1 VSTRTTSSADSERD
15 KRLRAE
21 LAAELGWYPADL
33 DDESI
38 ARHRADAARK
48 KTDRDPAKKWPHLT
62 ELARQR
68 DVEQRVREEVADLYE
83 CVDSGG
89 YPALNLC
96 DQSPIMGC
104 REPRSVLPGARE

>member
-1 VSTRTTSSADSERD
+1 MPTSDHD

-21 LAAELGWYPADL
+21 LAAELGWYPVDL

-48 KTDRDPAKKWPHLT
+48 KTDHDPAKKWAHLA

-68 DVEQRVREEVADLYE
+68 DVEAAGRAAVADLYE
-83 CVDSGG
+83 
-89 YPALNLC
+89 
-96 DQSPIMGC
+96 
-104 REPRSVLPGARE
+104 

>member
-1 VSTRTTSSADSERD
+1 MASSDHD

-38 ARHRADAARK
+38 ARHRTDAAGH
-48 KTDRDPAKKWPHLT
+48 KTDHDPAKKWAHLT

-68 DVEQRVREEVADLYE
+68 EVERRGREEVADLYE
-83 CVDSGG
+83 
-89 YPALNLC
+89 
-96 DQSPIMGC
+96 
-104 REPRSVLPGARE
+104 

>member
-1 VSTRTTSSADSERD
+1 MPSTERD

-21 LAAELGWYPADL
+21 LAAELGWCPADL

-48 KTDRDPAKKWPHLT
+48 KTDRDPAKKWAHLT

-68 DVEQRVREEVADLYE
+68 EVEAKGRGTRTDAQAGDDDRRGEA
-83 CVDSGG
+83 
-89 YPALNLC
+89 A
-96 DQSPIMGC
+96 
-104 REPRSVLPGARE
+104 

>member
-1 VSTRTTSSADSERD
+1 MPSSEHD
-15 KRLRAE
+15 KCLRAE

-48 KTDRDPAKKWPHLT
+48 KTDRDPARKWAHLT

-68 DVEQRVREEVADLYE
+68 DVEAAGRAAVADLYE
-83 CVDSGG
+83 REGNWGTKTLRMGAAWPLVFSCAAPTFNSSST
-89 YPALNLC
+89 A
-96 DQSPIMGC
+96 SP
-104 REPRSVLPGARE
+104 

>member
-1 VSTRTTSSADSERD
+1 MATGEHD

-38 ARHRADAARK
+38 ARK
-48 KTDRDPAKKWPHLT
+48 KTDRDPAKRWAHLT

-68 DVEQRVREEVADLYE
+68 EVEAKGRAEVADLYE
-83 CVDSGG
+83 
-89 YPALNLC
+89 
-96 DQSPIMGC
+96 
-104 REPRSVLPGARE
+104 

>member
-1 VSTRTTSSADSERD
+1 MATGEHD

-38 ARHRADAARK
+38 ARHRADAAHK
-48 KTDRDPAKKWPHLT
+48 KTDRDPAKRWAHLS

-68 DVEQRVREEVADLYE
+68 EVEAKGRAEVADLYE
-83 CVDSGG
+83 
-89 YPALNLC
+89 
-96 DQSPIMGC
+96 
-104 REPRSVLPGARE
+104 

>member
-1 VSTRTTSSADSERD
+1 MASSEHD

-38 ARHRADAARK
+38 VRHRADAARK
-48 KTDRDPAKKWPHLT
+48 RTDHDPALKYRHLT

-68 DVEQRVREEVADLYE
+68 EVEAAGRAAVADLYE
-83 CVDSGG
+83 
-89 YPALNLC
+89 
-96 DQSPIMGC
+96 
-104 REPRSVLPGARE
+104 

>member
-1 VSTRTTSSADSERD
+1 MPSSDHD

-38 ARHRADAARK
+38 ARRRADAARK
-48 KTDRDPAKKWPHLT
+48 KTDRDPAKKWAHLT

-68 DVEQRVREEVADLYE
+68 DVEAAGRAAVADLYE
-83 CVDSGG
+83 
-89 YPALNLC
+89 
-96 DQSPIMGC
+96 
-104 REPRSVLPGARE
+104 

>member
-1 VSTRTTSSADSERD
+1 MPSSEHD

-48 KTDRDPAKKWPHLT
+48 KTDHDPAKKWAHLT

-68 DVEQRVREEVADLYE
+68 DVEAAGRAAEVADLYE
-83 CVDSGG
+83 
-89 YPALNLC
+89 
-96 DQSPIMGC
+96 
-104 REPRSVLPGARE
+104 

>member
-1 VSTRTTSSADSERD
+1 MPTSEPD

-38 ARHRADAARK
+38 ARHRAYAARK
-48 KTDRDPAKKWPHLT
+48 KTDHDPAKQWAHLT

-68 DVEQRVREEVADLYE
+68 EVEAAGRAAVADLYE
-83 CVDSGG
+83 
-89 YPALNLC
+89 
-96 DQSPIMGC
+96 
-104 REPRSVLPGARE
+104 

>member
-1 VSTRTTSSADSERD
+1 MPSSARD

-21 LAAELGWYPADL
+21 LAAELGCYPADL

-48 KTDRDPAKKWPHLT
+48 KTDRDPASKWAHLT

-68 DVEQRVREEVADLYE
+68 DVEA
-83 CVDSGG
+83 
-89 YPALNLC
+89 
-96 DQSPIMGC
+96 
-104 REPRSVLPGARE
+104 PGAQLWRTCTSNDASLISSAARSFRGSGSRS

>member
-1 VSTRTTSSADSERD
+1 MPSSDHG

-38 ARHRADAARK
+38 ARHHADAARK
-48 KTDRDPAKKWPHLT
+48 KTDRDPAKRWAHLT

-68 DVEQRVREEVADLYE
+68 DVEAAGRSRGGPVRVTTGRSGACDPLRQQRHA
-83 CVDSGG
+83 GG
-89 YPALNLC
+89 LHRGRDARGFHLC
-96 DQSPIMGC
+96 
-104 REPRSVLPGARE
+104 RKR

>member
-1 VSTRTTSSADSERD
+1 MPTSEAD

-38 ARHRADAARK
+38 ARK
-48 KTDRDPAKKWPHLT
+48 KTDRDPAKRWAHLT

-68 DVEQRVREEVADLYE
+68 EVEAKGRAEVADLYE
-83 CVDSGG
+83 
-89 YPALNLC
+89 
-96 DQSPIMGC
+96 
-104 REPRSVLPGARE
+104 

>member
-1 VSTRTTSSADSERD
+1 VPSSDHD

-48 KTDRDPAKKWPHLT
+48 KTDRDPGTKWAHLT

-68 DVEQRVREEVADLYE
+68 DVEAAGRASRGGPVRVTTAEQLDTGR
-83 CVDSGG
+83 
-89 YPALNLC
+89 
-96 DQSPIMGC
+96 QMGVS
-104 REPRSVLPGARE
+104 R